1 MQILYL
7 VPPALFLWISYG
19 QSAGTYVVVIPVIV
33 MAAGQLAGG
42 LSWLAISGED
52 AHDLVVTAP
61 VSGRSVL
68 IAKIQAVLSV
78 IFIVFTPICVLMI
91 FASLELALTTA
102 VFAALSS
109 GSATAIQL
117 WFRTPMR
124 RAMFR
129 RRQVAS
135 RAATISEAL
144 RSIMW
149 AGAAVLYAGDQWLW
163 LLPATLA
170 VLVMTIAWLV
180 APKGKRV

>member
-1 MQILYL
+1 
-7 VPPALFLWISYG
+7 
-19 QSAGTYVVVIPVIV
+19 

-61 VSGRSVL
+61 VCARAVL
-68 IAKIQAVLSV
+68 IAKIQAVLTV

-117 WFRTPMR
+117 WFRIPMR

-135 RAATISEAL
+135 RAATISEAWA
-144 RSIMW
+144 RSCGP
-149 AGAAVLYAGDQWLW
+149 APPCST
-163 LLPATLA
+163 PATSGSGSCPRRL
-170 VLVMTIAWLV
+170 
-180 APKGKRV
+180 RFSS